1 MQKVGDRR
9 MGVIRINKDR
19 NYTVMSNVH
28 LQDKR
33 LSFKAKGMLSVMLS
47 LPPEWDYSIAGLS
60 TLSTDK
66 KDSVMTIL
74 GELEQYGYLVRTRLT
89 DKGKFAGWQYDIF
102 EKPNTEK
109 PNTEKP
115 NTEKPNTEKPN
126 TEKPPQLNTEPIKEL
141 NQSIIQQIST
151 EQVQAVVR
159 LFNETCTSFSKVTA
173 VSADRKKHISARLK
187 QYGVE
192 KIKLVFQKAEASS
205 FLKGDN
211 NRKWKANFDW
221 LLNETNFAKVLDG
234 NYDDKHRN
242 GSDPEQ
248 GESRKPTTGQ
258 NVNYG
263 KYRRDSV

>member
-1 MQKVGDRR
+1 MQKVGDRQ
-9 MGVIRINKDR
+9 MGVIRINKDK
-19 NYTVMSNVH
+19 NYTVMSNIH

-89 DKGKFAGWQYDIF
+89 DKGKFTGWQYDIF
-102 EKPNTEK
+102 
-109 PNTEKP
+109 
-115 NTEKPNTEKPN
+115 EKPNTEKPN

-187 QYGVE
+187 QYGAE
-192 KIKLVFQKAEASS
+192 KIKLVFQKAEASR
-205 FLKGDN
+205 FLKGEN

-221 LLNETNFAKVLDG
+221 LINETNFAKVLDG
-234 NYDDKHRN
+234 NYDDKRGN
-242 GSDPEQ
+242 GAVPEQ

>member
-9 MGVIRINKDR
+9 MGVIRINKDK

-115 NTEKPNTEKPN
+115 NTEKP
-126 TEKPPQLNTEPIKEL
+126 PQLNTEPIKEL

-173 VSADRKKHISARLK
+173 VSADRKKRITARLK
-187 QYGVE
+187 QYGIE
-192 KIKLVFQKAEASS
+192 TIKLVFEKAQASD
-205 FLKGDN
+205 FLTGN
-211 NRKWKANFDW
+211 NQRKWKANFDW
-221 LLNETNFAKVLDG
+221 LINETNFAKVLDG